1 MLELKQH
8 RTIGLDMS
16 CSNCRDNWS
25 LTLVATASIA
35 ADVGDDGSMFGLSVV
50 GGAAGVTLVM
60 IDQYF
65 E

>member
-1 MLELKQH
+1 M
-8 RTIGLDMS
+8 
-16 CSNCRDNWS
+16 
-25 LTLVATASIA
+25 TLVATASIA
-35 ADVGDDGSMFGLSVV
+35 ADVRDDGSMLGLSVV

>member
-1 MLELKQH
+1 
-8 RTIGLDMS
+8 MS

-35 ADVGDDGSMFGLSVV
+35 ADVRDDGSMLGLSVV